1 MPRKKVIRKPIEKLS
16 EKESITI
23 IEDSDSSS
31 EEESFDEIP
40 EVVIPKPIKKPRTQ
54 KQIDATAKMLE
65 TRKRNK
71 EAKMKTAVSVP
82 IVKEEEKPE
91 PFVSDPDDIA
101 LTVKAYKALISQN
114 KKVNEPK
121 PKRSYVRKQKPISLQ
136 TSKTEEQMV
145 FV

>member
-31 EEESFDEIP
+31 EEEAFDETP
-40 EVVIPKPIKKPRTQ
+40 EVVIPKPVKKPRTQ

-71 EAKMKTAVSVP
+71 EMKTAVSVP

-91 PFVSDPDDIA
+91 PVVSDPDDIA

>member
-54 KQIDATAKMLE
+54 KQIDATKKMLE

-71 EAKMKTAVSVP
+71 EMKTAVSVP
-82 IVKEEEKPE
+82 IVKEEEKPK
-91 PFVSDPDDIA
+91 PVVSDPDDIA

>member
-54 KQIDATAKMLE
+54 KQIDATKKMLE
-65 TRKRNK
+65 TRRRNK
-71 EAKMKTAVSVP
+71 EMKTAVSVP

-91 PFVSDPDDIA
+91 PVVSDPDDIA